1 MAEVPYPQLPL
12 PTGIGKGFQIGVS
25 PIGTP
30 PPFNYWQTILSQ
42 YANSSI
48 LTQLISNFFQ
58 YLDQT
63 ANLDLF
69 FENIWDIDTATGRG
83 LEIWG
88 RIVGVTKTLRFVASG
103 QFFGFAE
110 ANDPVNVA
118 GFNQAPFFSGT
129 LLTSNFDLSDDA
141 FRTLIFAKALAN
153 ISDGSI
159 PSINQILLNLFP
171 GRGNCFVVDNGN
183 MSLTYT
189 FQFALT
195 AVENAI
201 VTQSGVLPKPVG
213 VSAAVATIAGGT
225 PTIPT
230 APTPFVQSV
239 WPNPLRRPHPHFL
252 RSHLKG
258 ARTIPSAS

>member
-1 MAEVPYPQLPL
+1 MSDGAPYPKLPL
-12 PTGIGKGFQIGVS
+12 PSGIGKGFQIGVS

-30 PPFNYWQTILSQ
+30 PPFNYWDTILSQ
-42 YANSSI
+42 YANSAI

-63 ANLDLF
+63 ANLDAF
-69 FENIWDIDTATGRG
+69 FSSIWDIDTATGRG

-88 RIVGVTKTLRFVASG
+88 RIVGVTRTLRLITG
-103 QFFGFAE
+103 KFFGFDE
-110 ANDPVNVA
+110 ATTVSADPF
-118 GFNQAPFFSGT
+118 GQSPFFSGT
-129 LLTSNFDLSDDA
+129 LLTSNFDLTDDS

-189 FQFALT
+189 FQFVLS
-195 AVENAI
+195 AVETAI

-213 VSAAVATIAGGT
+213 VAAAVSIIAGGS
-225 PTIPT
+225 PTIPLPP
-230 APTPFVQSV
+230 APFVKTD
-239 WPNPLRRPHPHFL
+239 WPLPTRRPHPHGL
-252 RSHLKG
+252 RTHLKA
-258 ARTIPSAS
+258 ARTIATA